1 MVGQQSREV
10 WTAIGGNQEEI
21 LSIDKFAGFNTK
33 KKKIQKQGRASAE
46 KQGETGG
53 TLTTFTG
60 RNRNENVFARPNGL
74 RENAETATSFGGPEP
89 GTKMR
94 YTSNRGEEEEYAQIS
109 PCGKTVE

>member
-1 MVGQQSREV
+1 MEV
-10 WTAIGGNQEEI
+10 YWRKPRRYTVQDRNKRKDGNEG
-21 LSIDKFAGFNTK
+21 K
-33 KKKIQKQGRASAE
+33 ASAT
-46 KQGETGG
+46 KRGEGG
-53 TLTTFTG
+53 SLG
-60 RNRNENVFARPNGL
+60 DLRGIKRRNRNDSVSARPNGL